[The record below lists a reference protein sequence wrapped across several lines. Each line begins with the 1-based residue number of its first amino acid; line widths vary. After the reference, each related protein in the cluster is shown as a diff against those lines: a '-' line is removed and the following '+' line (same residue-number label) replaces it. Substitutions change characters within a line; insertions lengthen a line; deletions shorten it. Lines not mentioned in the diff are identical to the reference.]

1 MLQTLQP
8 GILGTIVSHLSFRD
22 FLVIVTC
29 LSHATTKLWDPK
41 TKYTFIWQLQKPYSI
56 PAWIVH
62 LPRNTCEKLCF
73 VHDYTFSPEDVSVL
87 LPFVKSFTKI
97 QWLLSNAVIQRD
109 IIVTHAIR
117 TTQTELLNWVLQT
130 RCVITPAHIYCA
142 LRRETTYSK
151 MVRLL
156 LEHKHTTHKIWMF
169 DPDVRIYI
177 FEKACEQPNNFEFV
191 TWFFARFCALSRL
204 KPKHIMKFIDAS
216 CKGTDVQTFKWLV
229 RMAHEKNIE
238 LSDCLEHAFVNACTY
253 GALEIV
259 KCKSIFRNTTRT
271 TDMKWCAFL
280 VHRAAGLGHLNI
292 VIYLV
297 GLFHLSARHIYA
309 EDGDIRAW
317 ALENDC
323 LDIVIW
329 LTSKFGTNNKYM
341 RKHAVSWRHML
352 LMSCNNKDVDCTKWV
367 LENMPLDTY
376 TNHCFLTAVNVGST
390 EILDLLVLH
399 GIKPEPFSWHV
410 LEQNNLWNVAEWMV
424 KKLSYEQRNV
434 VFNNRTICFMHWDH
448 IPDKFKKDWLKYTHT
463 HRTDGVDML
472 NAIADGKI
480 YFVHF
485 LIFELHFPNIDV
497 PIELDD
503 DMLFSL
509 SPTQLQKLQEINE
522 CIKN

>member
-1 MLQTLQP
+1 MRAWQP
-8 GILGTIVSHLSFRD
+8 SRGAV
-22 FLVIVTC
+22 
-29 LSHATTKLWDPK
+29 
-41 TKYTFIWQLQKPYSI
+41 
-56 PAWIVH
+56 
-62 LPRNTCEKLCF
+62 RNR
-73 VHDYTFSPEDVSVL
+73 PESV
-87 LPFVKSFTKI
+87 
-97 QWLLSNAVIQRD
+97 AV
-109 IIVTHAIR
+109 
-117 TTQTELLNWVLQT
+117 
-130 RCVITPAHIYCA
+130 
-142 LRRETTYSK
+142 
-151 MVRLL
+151 
-156 LEHKHTTHKIWMF
+156 
-169 DPDVRIYI
+169 
-177 FEKACEQPNNFEFV
+177 
-191 TWFFARFCALSRL
+191 
-204 KPKHIMKFIDAS
+204 
-216 CKGTDVQTFKWLV
+216 
-229 RMAHEKNIE
+229 
-238 LSDCLEHAFVNACTY
+238 
-253 GALEIV
+253 GALEPGRREPADSPRHPDPRTIAGYRGALT
-259 KCKSIFRNTTRT
+259 CRSPGPHPRITRNPT
-271 TDMKWCAFL
+271 AAGSGVLL